1 MSFPIVPTNFLIYY
15 ILLTWDFFVWKGKV
29 VRQLL
34 LEVVWI
40 IHNLEQYKDRSSSIP
55 IQNSIWAQ
63 KLRHTDYRQKILLCL
78 LLTLCMCVQQK
89 TGPLSYP
96 FFQTCNFFFVHDYDT
111 NDTICK
117 KKCNKLLFQT
127 PNILLIIIF
136 VCVS

>member
-78 LLTLCMCVQQK
+78 LLTLYVFNK
-89 TGPLSYP
+89 NGSSILS
-96 FFQTCNFFFVHDYDT
+96 FFFKLVT
-111 NDTICK
+111 FFLFMIVVQMMRFAK
-117 KKCNKLLFQT
+117 KSCNKLLFQT
-127 PNILLIIIF
+127 PNVLLIIIF